1 MGSSSPCGE
10 DIGRKHERSE
20 GGATPHSPVSRTSS
34 ASDSAKM
41 TESSVNGSGR
51 RPQSPDSVKMAASS
65 ASEAD
70 SAMSQV
76 GFVQYCNLSYV
87 LIFWALLVIVTL
99 LMVLMMKI
107 LIMLLLL
114 VMMLIILL
122 SLIMMI

>member
-76 GFVQYCNLSYV
+76 GFVQYCNISYV

-107 LIMLLLL
+107 LIMLL
-114 VMMLIILL
+114 VMMLIILFFF
-122 SLIMMI
+122 IMMI